1 MASTEEPIPRYWDWV
16 AGVLFL
22 LITVDVLTTV
32 YAAAA
37 AGVVAEANPLIR
49 WALGRGITAYVAVNI
64 AATLLLV
71 GFFYALVELLD
82 GTAAPYRRPFA
93 LAVEV
98 FIGLL
103 LFAGLA
109 VFANNVSVIV
119 LGESLL

>member
-1 MASTEEPIPRYWDWV
+1 MASSEELIPRYWDWV

-32 YAAAA
+32 LAAAA
-37 AGVVAEANPLIR
+37 TGVAAEANPLVR
-49 WALGRGITAYVAVNI
+49 WALGRGIGTYIAVNI
-64 AATLLLV
+64 AATVLVV
-71 GFFYALVELLD
+71 GFFYALVELLRA
-82 GTAAPYRRPFA
+82 TAPPYRRPFA